1 MKYIG
6 RHPDEGAKIIAS
18 SDISSTT
25 ATVTFDD
32 IFDTNSMY
40 FMEISHYLSDTDTG
54 AGVYTWR
61 NGGSDDA
68 GNSERSTQ
76 YVSVNSS
83 RYGASDVN
91 TDDAYSYNS
100 WVGNHSGDVS
110 ALETGGAS
118 TWFVPNT
125 TNEKY
130 FWSEA
135 IGWNPVTEMLS
146 LQFNSSY
153 SDATAQDGIKIG
165 DSDGNI
171 EQANIRIYKY
181 PEILPTIRTLNQT
194 NPTIHEISDGYIG
207 KRHRGNQGMVHLITT
222 KVAGGEAN
230 IDFDNIFTSKYE
242 RYYFYLTNCRPATDD
257 KNLEFHWKESNGTV
271 LDSAGSYYKGYRKMD
286 SNGSSGSGFG
296 NYQNNANIM
305 YNVGSDNDETG
316 HLYAWCD
323 NPATANLGKALRFRS
338 IHQRSSV
345 SGRDEMTRFMTGAI
359 MVDTTTAYTSCRFV
373 WDSGNFEE
381 GTISVYGWQ
390 E

>member
-1 MKYIG
+1 MNYIG
-6 RHPDEGAKIIAS
+6 TDPREGAKVIAS

-25 ATVTFDD
+25 ATVTFDS

-40 FMEISHYLSDTDTG
+40 FLEIAHYLSDTDVG
-54 AGVYTWR
+54 GSVYTWR
-61 NGGSDDA
+61 NGGADDA
-68 GNSERSTQ
+68 GDSERSTQ

-83 RYGASDVN
+83 SYGASDVN
-91 TDDAYSYNS
+91 ADDTESYNS
-100 WVGNHSGDVS
+100 KLGSRSGDVS
-110 ALETGGAS
+110 ALETGSAS

-130 FWSEA
+130 VWSEA
-135 IGWNPVTEMLS
+135 IGWYPVTEMLS
-146 LQFNSSY
+146 YQFNTSY

-165 DSDGNI
+165 DTDGNI

-181 PEILPTIRTLNQT
+181 PEHKPSVMSLKQTLPNV
-194 NPTIHEISDGYIG
+194 SFVKSKYIG
-207 KRHRGNQGMVHLITT
+207 QIRSGKGMVHLGTYT
-222 KVAGGEAN
+222 AAGGEAY
-230 IDFDNIFTSKYE
+230 IDFDNIFTSSHE

-257 KNLEFHWKESNGTV
+257 KNLEFHWKESDGTV
-271 LDSAGSYYKGYRKMD
+271 NSSATNYMKGYRKMD
-286 SNGSSGSGFG
+286 SNGSSGSGFS
-296 NYQNNANIM
+296 NAQNNANIM

-345 SGRDEMTRFMTGAI
+345 EGRDEMTRLLTGAI
-359 MVDTTTAYTSCRFV
+359 MSDTTTAYTSCRFV
-373 WDSGNFEE
+373 WDSGNWEE
-381 GTISVYGWQ
+381 GTITIYGWQ

>member
-1 MKYIG
+1 MNYIG
-6 RHPDEGAKIIAS
+6 TDPREGAKVIAS

-25 ATVTFDD
+25 ATVTFDS

-40 FMEISHYLSDTDTG
+40 FLEIAHYLSDTDVGT
-54 AGVYTWR
+54 GVYTWR
-61 NGGSDDA
+61 NGGSDDG

-91 TDDAYSYNS
+91 TDDTESYNS
-100 WVGNHSGDVS
+100 QIGNHSGDVS

-118 TWFVPNT
+118 SWFVPNT

-146 LQFNSSY
+146 LQMNSSY

-165 DSDGNI
+165 DSAGNI
-171 EQANIRIYKY
+171 DQANIRIYKY
-181 PEILPTIRTLNQT
+181 PEHRPSVMSLKQTLPNVSFVK
-194 NPTIHEISDGYIG
+194 PKYIG
-207 KRHRGNQGMVHLITT
+207 QIRSGKGMVHLGTYT
-222 KVAGGEAN
+222 AAGGEAY
-230 IDFDNIFTSKYE
+230 IDFDNIFTSSHE

-257 KNLEFHWKESNGTV
+257 KNLEFHWKESDGTV
-271 LDSAGSYYKGYRKMD
+271 NSSATNYMKGYRKMD
-286 SNGSSGSGFG
+286 SNGSSGSGFS
-296 NYQNNANIM
+296 NAQNNANIM

-338 IHQRSSV
+338 IHQRSGE
-345 SGRDEMTRFMTGAI
+345 SGRDEMTRFLTGVI
-359 MVDTTTAYTSCRFV
+359 MSDTTTAYTSCRFV
-373 WDSGNFEE
+373 WDSGNWEA
-381 GTISVYGWQ
+381 GTITIYGWQ